1 MPHLVFFRRII
12 VIRYKKTS
20 GPFGALAGGMLFR
33 FWIAWGIGLQFPIA
47 IEGIRD
53 LLAVVSFHG
62 EACRNESRRTEPP
75 FQMPPGEIANSFRNE
90 YCFSFLLD
98 CTGSVIPFSP
108 GGDDH
113 VAGTPRIFHSL
124 FLHDGLLEILGAGV
138 NPLDG
143 HREGDRPPARG
154 EYHAKRIRRFLW
166 PLDDYPEL
174 NSESFRMELPPN
186 LNGEMLQIDIS
197 VLSSAKDSPHDLF
210 QIFRCFSTRTR
221 CRCSPQ
227 FQFPLN
233 AHGYSSL
240 GLVGLKG
247 AISNNRYSQISRKM
261 SIVAYLV

>member
-1 MPHLVFFRRII
+1 
-12 VIRYKKTS
+12 
-20 GPFGALAGGMLFR
+20 MLFR

-75 FQMPPGEIANSFRNE
+75 FQMSPGEIANSFRNE

-124 FLHDGLLEILGAGV
+124 FLHDGLLEILGVGV
-138 NPLDG
+138 NPFDG
-143 HREGDRPPARG
+143 HRESDRPSARG
-154 EYHAKRIRRFLW
+154 EYHAKRIRRFLRS
-166 PLDDYPEL
+166 LDNYPGL
-174 NSESFRMELPPN
+174 NSESLRMKFPPDFAREMFRFDVP
-186 LNGEMLQIDIS
+186 
-197 VLSSAKDSPHDLF
+197 VLSSAKDPFHDLR
-210 QIFRCFSTRTR
+210 QILCRVSARTR

-227 FQFPLN
+227 FQFPLS

-240 GLVGLKG
+240 GVGCGLKG
-247 AISNNRYSQISRKM
+247 AISNSRYSQIF
-261 SIVAYLV
+261 

>member
-1 MPHLVFFRRII
+1 VPYLVFFRRII

-62 EACRNESRRTEPP
+62 EACWNESRRTEPP

-143 HREGDRPPARG
+143 HRESDRPSARR
-154 EYHAKRIRRFLW
+154 ECHAKRIRRFLRS
-166 PLDDYPEL
+166 LDNYPGL
-174 NSESFRMELPPN
+174 KCESLRTKLPSDFAR
-186 LNGEMLQIDIS
+186 EMLRIDVS
-197 VLSSAKDSPHDLF
+197 VLSSAKNPPHNLR
-210 QIFRCFSTRTR
+210 QIFCRISARTR
-221 CRCSPQ
+221 CWCSP
-227 FQFPLN
+227 
-233 AHGYSSL
+233 
-240 GLVGLKG
+240 
-247 AISNNRYSQISRKM
+247 
-261 SIVAYLV
+261 